1 MDDDRRFMP
10 PASLV
15 DLNKFIEVIP
25 PNLTMENACNQL
37 FINRDHVLAVEKVGN
52 QAGVYNVYTTV
63 EYKGETEFRIDPKW
77 RKHRFPCF
85 QFN

>member
-1 MDDDRRFMP
+1 MDDRRFIQ

-25 PNLTMENACNQL
+25 PNLTIENACNQL

-52 QAGVYNVYTTV
+52 QAGVYTVTTTV
-63 EYKGETEFRIDPKW
+63 EYQGETVFKIDPKW
-77 RKHRFPCF
+77 RKQKFPCF
-85 QFN
+85 RFDC